1 MRRFL
6 AYIVMMLT
14 VISTL
19 VFNTQ
24 TIFES
29 TTDAMEYGKSTQLT
43 FSLTQRED
51 NDYSISNYPN
61 LNPSIQ
67 KLDEIDIE
75 SKIMARLDDLG
86 VRNAEVA
93 CKRYHKR
100 GKGRR
105 RL

>member
-43 FSLTQRED
+43 FSLTQL
-51 NDYSISNYPN
+51 S
-61 LNPSIQ
+61 
-67 KLDEIDIE
+67 
-75 SKIMARLDDLG
+75 
-86 VRNAEVA
+86 
-93 CKRYHKR
+93 
-100 GKGRR
+100 
-105 RL
+105 